1 MKQASLVQ
9 KISNDLNISIMITG
23 PEYNLVDPV
32 WAINWFNVKSKWL
45 YDLYNYMARSHV
57 ISVSGYPFFKGRL
70 IRRIEGFD
78 IDERE
83 LLLIVNYPSP
93 SAFLKMVKSKLFQL
107 KSIIRISAVKDF
119 TFGFMCRQDD
129 GDTLQ
134 RKDSNYERN
143 LIYMVHH
150 FKNNNTEVDA
160 LKIKE
165 KAASFDIFTHFIGA
179 KSHIIGQIKN
189 SNRLK
194 TAPFIM
200 DGLIVLGAFEESQFQ
215 GFLNSPF
222 YQKFISEKSS
232 NYLGLFAREL

>member
-1 MKQASLVQ
+1 MKQASLTQ
-9 KISNDLNISIMITG
+9 KISNDLNISIISAG

-45 YDLYNYMARSHV
+45 YDLYNYMAISHV
-57 ISVSGYPFFKGRL
+57 ISVSGSPFFKGRL

-93 SAFLKMVKSKLFQL
+93 NAFLNMVKSKLFQL

-119 TFGFMCRQDD
+119 TFGFMSRQDN

-134 RKDSNYERN
+134 RKDSDYERN
-143 LIYMVHH
+143 LIYLVHH
-150 FKNNNTEVDA
+150 FKNNSIKVDA
-160 LKIKE
+160 VNIKE
-165 KAASFDIFTHFIGA
+165 KAALFDIFTHFVGT

-189 SNRLK
+189 SNQLK
-194 TAPFIM
+194 TTPFIM
-200 DGLIVLGAFEESQFQ
+200 DGLIILKNHNFRNF
-215 GFLNSPF
+215 
-222 YQKFISEKSS
+222 
-232 NYLGLFAREL
+232 